1 MNWRKKMMKVIGKFE
16 QDRNFT
22 RVYSS
27 NTVYEIARNSGEWS
41 VLKVGEHD
49 RQGNVLTLEQ
59 FKAWE
64 SACKKVDAFDLKE
77 V

>member
-1 MNWRKKMMKVIGKFE
+1 MMKVIGKFE

-41 VLKVGEHD
+41 ALKVGEHD

-64 SACKKVDAFDLKE
+64 NACEKVGTFDLKE
-77 V
+77 E

>member
-1 MNWRKKMMKVIGKFE
+1 MMKVIGKFE

-27 NTVYEIARNSGEWS
+27 NSVYEIARNSGEWS

-64 SACKKVDAFDLKE
+64 NACEKVGSFDLKE
-77 V
+77 E

>member
-1 MNWRKKMMKVIGKFE
+1 MRVTGKYE
-16 QDRNFT
+16 KDQNFT
-22 RVYSS
+22 RVYSD
-27 NTVYEIARNSGEWS
+27 NTVYEIARDSGEWS
-41 VLKVGEHD
+41 ALKVGEFD

-64 SACKKVDAFDLKE
+64 NACEKTGAFDLKE

>member
-1 MNWRKKMMKVIGKFE
+1 MMKVIGKFE

-64 SACKKVDAFDLKE
+64 NACEKVGSFDLKE
-77 V
+77 E

>member
-1 MNWRKKMMKVIGKFE
+1 MRVTGKYE
-16 QDRNFT
+16 KDKNFI
-22 RVYSS
+22 RVYSD

-41 VLKVGEHD
+41 TLKVGECD

-59 FKAWE
+59 FKEWE
-64 SACKKVDAFDLKE
+64 NACEKAGTFDLKE